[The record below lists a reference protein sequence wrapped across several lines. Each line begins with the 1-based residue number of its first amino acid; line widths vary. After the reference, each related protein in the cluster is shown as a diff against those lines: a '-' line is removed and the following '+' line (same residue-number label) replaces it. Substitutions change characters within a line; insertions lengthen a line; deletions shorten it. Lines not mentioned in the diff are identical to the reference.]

1 MRLEGG
7 DQSSRLYL
15 LDRHDPSVI
24 DSGAD
29 GGSLA
34 SPHLSASARVSA
46 STRRRESCRS
56 AGANSTRCSSIQPTG
71 LREARALSGN
81 CRRRCRERI
90 CRDLLNFRNCREP
103 HACSRGPEGHLQ
115 HRKTAP
121 NALFSL
127 VPRKTPSDGGWVAL
141 ACSSPRAQKHA
152 FSTSAP
158 AELHVRDAR
167 REKGARSALG
177 RFEPVGSLAS
187 LWDVRNRYPELNF
200 EALNTRPRPGVQ
212 SECHE

>member
-1 MRLEGG
+1 MRLGAAAH
-7 DQSSRLYL
+7 SSRLWL
-15 LDRHDPSVI
+15 LGRHDPSVI

-103 HACSRGPEGHLQ
+103 HACSRGPEAHVPY
-115 HRKTAP
+115 RKTAP
-121 NALFSL
+121 IALFSL
-127 VPRKTPSDGGWVAL
+127 VPRKTPSDGGWA
-141 ACSSPRAQKHA
+141 APAPEHKNMR
-152 FSTSAP
+152 SAP
-158 AELHVRDAR
+158 PRLPSYTCVLRDAR
-167 REKGARSALG
+167 RAQDALSADSNRLARWRHSGASVTVTLSSTSDCALLCN
-177 RFEPVGSLAS
+177 GS
-187 LWDVRNRYPELNF
+187 
-200 EALNTRPRPGVQ
+200 
-212 SECHE
+212 